1 MSSRPPLPRCP
12 ECGGALP
19 AGCAPLLCPA
29 CALDPRAGVG
39 DGGPNEEQAA
49 HADAESGAKRDSAAG
64 RLGGYALRREL
75 ARGGMGV
82 VYEAWQES
90 LRRLVAVKVLP
101 GTAFA
106 SAEQRARF
114 QREAEAVARL
124 RHPGIVAIHEVG
136 EQRGQPF
143 LVMDLVA
150 GGSLA
155 DRLAREGHLPPRE
168 AAGLL
173 REVALAV
180 AHAHARGVVHR
191 DLKPSNILL
200 TPEAR
205 PVLADFGLAR
215 FAEEQAGVTQ
225 GVSALALGTPSY
237 LPPERCGAA
246 ATMPTPAEDIY
257 GLGAVLY
264 HCLTG
269 RPPFVA
275 DSLTA
280 LLAATSAAD
289 PVAPTTLNPSVS
301 RDLETVCLRCLE
313 KAPGARYADAE
324 QLADELR
331 RYLDGEPV
339 RARPLGRVRRLLR
352 AARRRP
358 VLAAL
363 SAALVVAV
371 LGGTT
376 ATTLGWRAAR
386 RGEALARAETERRL
400 DELYSSKL
408 AAASAGL
415 LASGDPAPAREAL
428 EATRPTAGGRDRRGI
443 EWYALKNLLRPRE
456 LAAVRAH
463 GHIVTALAWSPD
475 GRSLLSGAH
484 DGSLKLWSWR
494 GETEASGAR
503 ESARLEP
510 VETLAEAG
518 GQRIHQLAW
527 CAAGGAYLR
536 ATGGEVSLRVLGEAA
551 PHWVIPGERFAFSA
565 RSGRLVT
572 AGGGPFYYQA
582 PGALRLWR
590 WSGNET
596 ETPTGGEVL
605 ASAARALALS
615 ADGRWLAWAEAG
627 RAQAD
632 DERDVWL
639 LDLTRGER
647 TPRRLATGG
656 PVWAMAFSPDG
667 AELAVTRFHGGAEV
681 LRFRVEDGA
690 SLSPVAGHGLRVWT
704 LAYAPDGRS
713 LFTASSDRSIRA
725 WARDGEA
732 VVAERALGFAH
743 DDEIWA
749 LTPNPA
755 GPWLASGDKA
765 GGLKVFA
772 RPLPVSAGEQAA
784 RYPHYRYT
792 RPEFSVDGRT
802 LSTVVAAGADGAG
815 GAGDGLWRRPV
826 HGGAAVAERVEGGAT
841 REWAGRDSAG
851 ADWYWSRWERRLR
864 RGVGGGAG
872 EKSWPLPATRG
883 AVGEPWR
890 VGSLGGGDYFYVL
903 EDNGDF
909 QRLNV
914 RDGSVRRADGLVAGD
929 GSGGNP
935 LIASAAVLS
944 PDGRYALAATW
955 RELALHDFVSGQTR
969 RFPNG
974 RHWARDAAF
983 SPDGRLLATAGIDGR
998 IVLRSLP
1005 EGRIEGELRGH
1016 LEEASGVAFA
1026 PDGRTLVSVEI
1037 GHGLRFWRL
1046 DTRREVLFLALPEAT
1061 ETVAVSP
1068 DGRAVAVTTCP
1079 PGAPPEAGEVR
1090 VLTFP
1095 GE

>member
-29 CALDPRAGVG
+29 CALDSRAGG
-39 DGGPNEEQAA
+39 DDGGEPDQT
-49 HADAESGAKRDSAAG
+49 AG
-64 RLGGYALRREL
+64 RLGSYALRREL

-82 VYEAWQES
+82 VYEAWQEG

-136 EQRGQPF
+136 EHRGQPF

-150 GGSLA
+150 GGTLA
-155 DRLAREGHLPPRE
+155 DRLGREGHLPPRE

-200 TPEAR
+200 TPEVR

-225 GVSALALGTPSY
+225 GGSMLALGTPSY
-237 LPPERCGAA
+237 LPPERCGAGA
-246 ATMPTPAEDIY
+246 APTPAEDIY

-289 PVAPTTLNPSVS
+289 PVAPTALNPSVS

-313 KAPGARYADAE
+313 KAPSARYADAE

-339 RARPLGRVRRLLR
+339 RARPLGRVSRLLR

-428 EATRPTAGGRDRRGI
+428 EATRPAADGPDRRGI
-443 EWYALKNLLRPRE
+443 EWYALKYLLRPSE

-475 GRSLLSGAH
+475 GRALLSGAH
-484 DGSLKLWSWR
+484 DGSLKLWRWR
-494 GETEASGAR
+494 GEAEAGVAR
-503 ESARLEP
+503 DAALLEQ
-510 VETLAEAG
+510 VATLAEAG

-527 CAAGGAYLR
+527 CAKGGAYLR
-536 ATGGEVSLRVLGEAA
+536 ATGGEVSLRALGEAA
-551 PHWVIPGERFAFSA
+551 PRWAIPGERFAFSA
-565 RSGRLVT
+565 TAGRLVT
-572 AGGGPFYYQA
+572 AGGGPFYYQVT
-582 PGALRLWR
+582 GALRLWS
-590 WSGNET
+590 WSGDEA
-596 ETPTGGEVL
+596 ERPTGGETL

-627 RAQAD
+627 RTQAD

-639 LDLTRGER
+639 LDLASGDR
-647 TPRRLATGG
+647 TVRRLATGG

-667 AELAVTRFHGGAEV
+667 AELAVSRFHGGAEV

-690 SLSPVAGHGLRVWT
+690 SLPPLAWHGLRVWA
-704 LAYAPDGRS
+704 LAYAPDGRG

-725 WARDGEA
+725 WARNGEA
-732 VVAERALGFAH
+732 VAAERALGFAH

-749 LTPNPA
+749 LAANPS

-772 RPLPVSAGEQAA
+772 RPLPVPAGEEAA

-792 RPEFSVDGRT
+792 RPEFSADGRT
-802 LSTVVAAGADGAG
+802 LTTVVAGADAAGA
-815 GAGDGLWRRPV
+815 GLWRRSV
-826 HGGAAVAERVEGGAT
+826 HGGAAERVEGGAA

-864 RGVGGGAG
+864 RGGGAG
-872 EKSWPLPATRG
+872 EKSWSLSATRG

-903 EDNGDF
+903 ENNGDL
-909 QRLNV
+909 QRLDV
-914 RDGSVRRADGLVAGD
+914 RDGTVRRADGLVAGGAATD
-929 GSGGNP
+929 NP
-935 LIASAAVLS
+935 LIAGTALLS
-944 PDGRYALAATW
+944 PDGRYAVAATW
-955 RELALHDFVSGQTR
+955 HELALHDFVSGETR

-998 IVLRSLP
+998 IVLRGLP

-1046 DTRREVLFLALPEAT
+1046 DTLREVLFLALPDAT

-1079 PGAPPEAGEVR
+1079 PGAAPEAGEVR

-1095 GE
+1095 AE